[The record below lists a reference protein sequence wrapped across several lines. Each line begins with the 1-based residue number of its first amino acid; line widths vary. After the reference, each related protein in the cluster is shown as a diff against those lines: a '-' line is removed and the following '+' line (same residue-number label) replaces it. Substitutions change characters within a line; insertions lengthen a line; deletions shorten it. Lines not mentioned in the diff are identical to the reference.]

1 MPKPDTA
8 PDAAVQDAFDRAGR
22 LCRRGTRAAAAQA
35 IAKVLTMAPRHPGAL
50 CLRVDLDLAWR
61 DYASALRSVEEGLRL
76 CPGEEGLL
84 VRKGEV
90 LRRTGAPAAAVSFL
104 RDMVRRC
111 PLSAPLRAAL
121 AEALRETGDA
131 DGAETLLRSMPGGEA
146 GEHLALI
153 GRAEALLQAG
163 ATQEARALM
172 EQAAARW
179 PEDPRVLRLLA
190 KVLGRMEATAEAIAV
205 LRRLHEARPGDRRVL
220 MDLAGK
226 LRASGDSAGAET
238 LLESL
243 PDWAPEQHRALSERV
258 TAALAVGE
266 VPAALALSA
275 RLVAGW
281 PQDVAA
287 LRLRATALGRARR
300 TAEALQL
307 LRQAAQLAPQ
317 DGAVRLDLARAL
329 AAQGHHTEA
338 EDLLRSLAPDDPLR
352 PRALEGLA
360 DLALDRLQAA
370 PRRHALAQEL
380 LAALRGG
387 QAAEAA
393 DAALL
398 MAICR
403 LTFGADP
410 CATFTRAFAQ
420 LVPLH
425 RHLRASQQLALL
437 DLAERLGRSEAAQA
451 VEATLL
457 SSGRLDRRSAVRL
470 VQRALASGAYNPAG
484 LADRLCARI
493 PQEQR
498 RLFRAQSAS
507 LLQGSAAAIAVLRQ
521 PRSAPRSPMEA
532 ASLASNLA
540 QEGLFALALRYLAA
554 CRRRWPQDADLLIR
568 QARTLS
574 GCGRGPEALDL
585 LARAA
590 ADQPDLAAPLE
601 PVRGEILFQ
610 MGALDAADAL
620 FEALAG
626 ANPLGHLRS
635 RMQLALIRNDQA
647 RIDRLAAL
655 MADRPGSGAREVMQF
670 SLTILGTKRNET
682 LLEEIAAGQGAQI
695 LPDRAERLRDR
706 AAGTLFFSAAA
717 VLDNWCQRPEPA
729 PPAEPAGAAILRA
742 IFQYWDR
749 PPLPDAL
756 GSLTETWKSA
766 PGFTHVLFDRTD
778 ALRFLQQHLGAPW
791 VRAFHMANHPAEESD
806 LIRLCWLLVRGGVYA
821 DTDDRRLAPLDRLLL
836 PVRRLLLVR
845 EPMGSLANNFIAAAP
860 GHPALGRAAL
870 MARDALLRREN
881 DNTWSKTGPGLLTR
895 AVAQHLTAEGSG
907 GADLTILPQHAIAP
921 FVQVHVPQPYKQTSA
936 YWANVA

>member
-1 MPKPDTA
+1 M
-8 PDAAVQDAFDRAGR
+8 
-22 LCRRGTRAAAAQA
+22 
-35 IAKVLTMAPRHPGAL
+35 
-50 CLRVDLDLAWR
+50 
-61 DYASALRSVEEGLRL
+61 
-76 CPGEEGLL
+76 
-84 VRKGEV
+84 
-90 LRRTGAPAAAVSFL
+90 
-104 RDMVRRC
+104 
-111 PLSAPLRAAL
+111 
-121 AEALRETGDA
+121 
-131 DGAETLLRSMPGGEA
+131 
-146 GEHLALI
+146 
-153 GRAEALLQAG
+153 
-163 ATQEARALM
+163 
-172 EQAAARW
+172 
-179 PEDPRVLRLLA
+179 
-190 KVLGRMEATAEAIAV
+190 
-205 LRRLHEARPGDRRVL
+205 RRVPPPPP
-220 MDLAGK
+220 
-226 LRASGDSAGAET
+226 
-238 LLESL
+238 L
-243 PDWAPEQHRALSERV
+243 PGFHSTRN
-258 TAALAVGE
+258 
-266 VPAALALSA
+266 
-275 RLVAGW
+275 
-281 PQDVAA
+281 
-287 LRLRATALGRARR
+287 
-300 TAEALQL
+300 
-307 LRQAAQLAPQ
+307 
-317 DGAVRLDLARAL
+317 
-329 AAQGHHTEA
+329 
-338 EDLLRSLAPDDPLR
+338 
-352 PRALEGLA
+352 
-360 DLALDRLQAA
+360 AA
-370 PRRHALAQEL
+370 PPPAQ
-380 LAALRGG
+380 
-387 QAAEAA
+387 
-393 DAALL
+393 
-398 MAICR
+398 
-403 LTFGADP
+403 
-410 CATFTRAFAQ
+410 
-420 LVPLH
+420 VNW
-425 RHLRASQQLALL
+425 
-437 DLAERLGRSEAAQA
+437 LGNA
-451 VEATLL
+451 
-457 SSGRLDRRSAVRL
+457 RL
-470 VQRALASGAYNPAG
+470 VQRALASGADNPAG

-635 RMQLALIRNDQA
+635 RLQLALIRNDRA

-655 MADRPGSGAREVMQF
+655 MADQPGSGAREVMQF

-682 LLEEIAAGQGAQI
+682 LLEEIAAGQGEQI
-695 LPDRAERLRDR
+695 QPDMAERLRDR

-729 PPAEPAGAAILRA
+729 PPAEPAGAAIPRA

-756 GSLTETWKSA
+756 GRLTETWKSA

-836 PVRRLLLVR
+836 PARRLLLVR

-895 AVAQHLTAEGSG
+895 AVAQHLTAADSG